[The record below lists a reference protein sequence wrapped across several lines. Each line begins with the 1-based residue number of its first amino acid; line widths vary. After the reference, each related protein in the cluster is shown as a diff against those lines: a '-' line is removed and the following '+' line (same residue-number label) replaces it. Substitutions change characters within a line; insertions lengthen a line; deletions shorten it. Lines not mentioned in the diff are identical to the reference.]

1 MIDKEN
7 VLTAARKSLRVTST
21 DFDDE
26 IRGLI
31 DSAMLDLGV
40 AGVEIPEE
48 EDALVTHAI
57 ITFVKVNF
65 GAPEEY
71 DRLKASYDEQKAQL
85 ATCTGYTDWGSE

>member
-7 VLTAARKSLRVTST
+7 VLALARKRLRVTST

-40 AGVEIPEE
+40 AGVEIPTNG
-48 EDALVTHAI
+48 DALVIQAI
-57 ITFVKVNF
+57 TTYVKANF

-71 DRLKASYDEQKAQL
+71 DQLKASYDEQKAQL
-85 ATCTGYTDWGSE
+85 STCTGYTDWGT